1 MVEEMIALDDN
12 GTWAPRSAGIKAIG
26 CKLLFAIK
34 VYANGTV
41 AWLKAH
47 LVAKVY
53 AQIYETD
60 YVNTISPFAKLTSIQ
75 LFLSMVVTH

>member
-41 AWLKAH
+41 A
-47 LVAKVY
+47 
-53 AQIYETD
+53 
-60 YVNTISPFAKLTSIQ
+60 
-75 LFLSMVVTH
+75 